1 MLTLQKIKE
10 VQKSNKLRSI
20 VMQIFASSPPIQN
33 KLPLSNTFIVQ
44 LADEIL
50 KQVPDGLLNRIED
63 AMLEAED
70 IYIEHTESLVYQR
83 ILSESEDEEK
93 YDFYANPGLTVTKA
107 EAEEAMLKVVEYIY
121 GGVK

>member
-1 MLTLQKIKE
+1 MLTLQKMKE
-10 VQKSNKLRSI
+10 AQKSNKLRSI
-20 VMQIFASSPPIQN
+20 AMQIFASSSSIQN
-33 KLPLSNTFIVQ
+33 KLPLSDTFIDQ

-63 AMLEAED
+63 AIIEAED
-70 IYIEHTESLVYQR
+70 TYNEYTESFVYQR
-83 ILSESEDEEK
+83 IISESEDEVK
-93 YDFYANPGLTVTKA
+93 YDFYGNPGLTVTRA

>member
-20 VMQIFASSPPIQN
+20 AVQIFASSLSIQN
-33 KLPLSNTFIVQ
+33 KLPLSNTFIDQ
-44 LADEIL
+44 LSDEIL
-50 KQVPDGLLNRIED
+50 KQVSDGLLNRIED
-63 AMLEAED
+63 ATIEAED
-70 IYIEHTESLVYQR
+70 MYIEYTESFVYQR
-83 ILSESEDEEK
+83 ILSESEDEAK
-93 YDFYANPGLTVTKA
+93 YDFYGNPELTVTKA